1 MNTTLEGL
9 VAHPLGHHRN
19 LRILQARVTT
29 RRSSSSFDFPYGI
42 LWYSAYTYLHFVA
55 DFRQADAGNF
65 DDGNHSISWMGFSI
79 IACMV

>member
-1 MNTTLEGL
+1 MTTTLERF

-19 LRILQARVTT
+19 LRILQARVAT
-29 RRSSSSFDFPYGI
+29 RASSLSFVFPYGI

-65 DDGNHSISWMGFSI
+65 DDGNPSIYRG
-79 IACMV
+79 